1 MPGFKGTFGFGN
13 LGDFGYRRGD
23 ANFSVGSTTLVPG
36 DVVGTPVLAPALE
49 GENLSLIPATVFPP
63 SPLTP
68 ATLTFT
74 LYINAAPVAG
84 YVNVRLDTLLGYVW
98 QAADEWLDAYVDQ
111 TVTGPS
117 VTGSPVTLTSNTV
130 NVDGADNF
138 ILRVQ
143 TDAAAIGG
151 VSPDTDPDKF
161 QFYADAGSTYD
172 IDWGDGTV
180 DNDVTGA
187 QTHTY
192 AAAGTYRIRTRNWS
206 GVIIRHSPPTSGN
219 SDSIKILELQQ
230 WGTTAWTSAEDMF
243 RRCRRM
249 VGVYSDSPNLTSL
262 TSMSRMFNE
271 CVLFNGSPN
280 NSMNSWDTSFVT
292 NMLGL
297 FREAAVFNQ
306 DISGWN
312 VSGVTITAQMFQNAT
327 SFNQDIGG
335 WDVSSVQDMIG
346 MLQNCVSF
354 NQDIGGWDVSS
365 VTSMVA
371 MFQSAISFNQ
381 DISGWDVSG
390 ATNLG
395 SLFRNATSFSQDL
408 GSWVLNAGVNINNM
422 FNNCGMSTENY
433 SRTLIGWA
441 NEWSVTGDP
450 INRTLVSNGCTYHNT
465 VYGGAPYDNAV
476 SARAALVGAT
486 PAGAGWTISGDAL
499 V

>member
-36 DVVGTPVLAPALE
+36 DVVGTPVLSQAFE
-49 GENLSLIPATVFPP
+49 GENLSLTPATVFPP

-68 ATLTFT
+68 SISTFT

-98 QAADEWLDAYVDQ
+98 QPADVWLDAYVDQ

-117 VTGSPVTLTSNTV
+117 VTGSPVTISSNTV
-130 NVDGADNF
+130 NVEANSL
-138 ILRVQ
+138 ILLIQ
-143 TDAAAIGG
+143 TDLGA
-151 VSPDTDPDKF
+151 SPSPYNINPETGANEFK
-161 QFYADAGSTYD
+161 FYADAGSTYD
-172 IDWGDGTV
+172 IDWGDGTIQKG
-180 DNDVTGA
+180 VTGN
-187 QTHTY
+187 QTRTY
-192 AAAGTYRIRTRNWS
+192 AAPGTYRIRTRNWS
-206 GVIIRHSPPTSGN
+206 GATIRHVSPGAGD

-230 WGTTAWTSAEDMF
+230 WGTTAWTSAENMF
-243 RRCRRM
+243 QRCRRM

-262 TSMSRMFNE
+262 TNMSRMFNE
-271 CVLFNGSPN
+271 CLLFNGSPN
-280 NSMNSWDTSFVT
+280 NSMNSWDTSFVA

-312 VSGVTITAQMFQNAT
+312 VSGVT
-327 SFNQDIGG
+327 
-335 WDVSSVQDMIG
+335 
-346 MLQNCVSF
+346 
-354 NQDIGGWDVSS
+354 
-365 VTSMVA
+365 SMVA
-371 MFQSAISFNQ
+371 MFQGAISFNQ

-450 INRTLVSNGCTYHNT
+450 INRILVSNGCTYHNT

-486 PAGAGWTISGDAL
+486 PTGAGWTISGDAL